1 MLSDFNLNKLN
12 ETIIKFKRIK
22 GIEWVLSGENITIK
36 KDKMGVYNYGLT
48 IIFDSYDSLVN
59 YVNDPIHLEFK
70 KLIKNSF

>member
-1 MLSDFNLNKLN
+1 
-12 ETIIKFKRIK
+12 
-22 GIEWVLSGENITIK
+22 
-36 KDKMGVYNYGLT
+36 MGVYNYGLT